1 MVQEMQL
8 QDLRECDCMKNYYKL
23 IINRLLDIYEKRET
37 FVKDLADIRAI
48 QIEPAKEYKE
58 YIDRYNH
65 DAYREINV
73 AIEKLEQQK
82 IVSLIKDTSGKY
94 TKVKL
99 NLNMIKEAYD
109 LDNRISV
116 PDLSVRMISIL
127 KKYESNE
134 SGIIQNIL
142 RDFNKYLKEYKKLPY
157 DIKFDDKKLDSVLRA
172 LTTIVTL
179 NQETYI
185 RNFSTAVFR
194 DSKEFQ
200 KIFRPIIESIL
211 FDYTDAVVEKERI
224 LEIYNLFDN
233 PTYVLI
239 KGNAV
244 IKYENSIIYLRDMNG
259 GIAIPNSA
267 LGNLVGVKVNAK
279 KIITVENL
287 TAYHDS
293 EDMDSMFIYLGGFHN
308 WSKQQF
314 LKLLFLQNKNKEY
327 YHKGDLDVYGFLILE
342 NLKSKTGIPFE
353 PLEMDIETLEMFYN
367 HGLYK
372 ELTASDK
379 KVMKTERLQKY
390 INVFDFMLE
399 YNCKVEQESV
409 KALELLEKI

>member
-8 QDLRECDCMKNYYKL
+8 QDLKGCNCMKNYYKF
-23 IINRLLDIYEKRET
+23 IIDRLLDIYEKRET
-37 FVKDLADIRAI
+37 FVKELTDSRAI

-58 YIDRYNH
+58 YVDRYNH

-82 IVSLIKDTSGKY
+82 VVSVSKDALGKY

-99 NLNMIKEAYD
+99 NLNMIEKAYD
-109 LDNRISV
+109 FDNRISV
-116 PDLSVRMISIL
+116 PDLSARMISIL

-134 SGIIQNIL
+134 NGIIQNIL
-142 RDFNKYLKEYKKLPY
+142 RDFNKHLKKYKKLPY
-157 DIKFDDKKLDSVLRA
+157 DIKFDDKKLDSVLRT
-172 LTTIVTL
+172 LSMIVTL

-185 RNFSTAVFR
+185 RNFSTAVYR
-194 DSKEFQ
+194 DSKTFQ
-200 KIFRPIIESIL
+200 KVFRSIIESIL
-211 FDYTDAVVEKERI
+211 FDYTDTVVEKERI
-224 LEIYNLFDN
+224 LEVYNLFDN

-244 IKYENSIIYLRDMNG
+244 IKYENSCIYLSDMNG

-267 LGNLVGVKVNAK
+267 LSNMVRVDVNAE

-293 EDMDSMFIYLGGFHN
+293 EDMNSMVIYLGGFHN
-308 WSKQQF
+308 LPKQKF
-314 LKLLFLQNKNKEY
+314 LKLLFLQNRNKEY
-327 YHKGDLDVYGFLILE
+327 YHKGDIDVYGFLIME

-353 PLEMDIETLEMFYN
+353 PLEMDIDTLEMFYN

-372 ELTASDK
+372 ELTASEK
-379 KVMKTERLQKY
+379 KIMKIEKLQKY
-390 INVFDFMLE
+390 SDVFDFMMKH
-399 YNCKVEQESV
+399 NCKVEQESI
-409 KALELLEKI
+409 KALELMVQM